1 MLAKQCGVVLA
12 KEWKFES
19 KKKFERER
27 ESCELCKEKILKLS
41 LQNGLTATTAAAA
54 EGASSFFET
63 KKIASRTKISHQ
75 KILLH

>member
-1 MLAKQCGVVLA
+1 MLAKKCGVVLA

-19 KKKFERER
+19 KKKFKR

-54 EGASSFFET
+54 EGASSCFET
-63 KKIASRTKISHQ
+63 KKIASRAKISHQ